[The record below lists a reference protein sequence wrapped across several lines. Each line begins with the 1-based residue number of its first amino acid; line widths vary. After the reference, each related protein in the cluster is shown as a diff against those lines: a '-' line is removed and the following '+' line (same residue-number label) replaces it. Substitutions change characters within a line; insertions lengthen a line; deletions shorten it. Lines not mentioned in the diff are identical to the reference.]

1 MGDEAVL
8 TERPQND
15 KVPKNFLV
23 LNLAPAAEAAP
34 AAAKVQAPAQSQM
47 AAQRRATVASAPL

>member
-1 MGDEAVL
+1 ML

-34 AAAKVQAPAQSQM
+34 AAAKVQAPAQPQM
-47 AAQRRATVASAPL
+47 AALRRATVASAAP

>member
-23 LNLAPAAEAAP
+23 LNLAPAAEAKASAAP
-34 AAAKVQAPAQSQM
+34 PMQPQAVVPRQAAQAAAQ
-47 AAQRRATVASAPL
+47 L

>member
-1 MGDEAVL
+1 ML

-23 LNLAPAAEAAP
+23 LNLAPAADPAAP
-34 AAAKVQAPAQSQM
+34 KTSTSQSAQPDVVV
-47 AAQRRATVASAPL
+47 QRRAAAQVSAEL